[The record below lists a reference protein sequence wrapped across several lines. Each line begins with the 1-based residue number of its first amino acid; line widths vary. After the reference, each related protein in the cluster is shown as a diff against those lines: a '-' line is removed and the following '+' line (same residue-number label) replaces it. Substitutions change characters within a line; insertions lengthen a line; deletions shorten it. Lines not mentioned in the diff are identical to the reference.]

1 MASVGRARTAR
12 PVKGPENFGLDPNK
26 TRQAVNGIANRN
38 ATRIFI
44 RAPQGQAVS
53 LFRLQSPPIKER
65 PNFVIKWGPPAS
77 GKGSAD
83 VKAAIEALGQPMS
96 SYIQIGIDD
105 LVEATKY
112 FKNESMNRA
121 KEIFNTRRNVVNSTN
136 KNSITAFLN
145 KITEAN
151 AKKLG
156 NVYSGIRNSPGSNGS
171 KLSNKLNSVLKQAIS
186 LGKNITFESTGL
198 GGWPNWLFTNSG
210 LKASNYN
217 VHIVFPLVPFVI
229 TWRRYRQRAAY
240 QFLKG
245 NGIRFASTKKQARQQ
260 YVASYTQFENLFREV
275 KNNNLLTSVTVLPW
289 QKKPIKYTA
298 PRLNVANTGR
308 LRSRNLL
315 AVMKAVGNFKR
326 SAEYVQV
333 PN

>member
-1 MASVGRARTAR
+1 MSSVRTR
-12 PVKGPENFGLDPNK
+12 TVRRPENFGLDPVK
-26 TRQAVNGIANRN
+26 TRKAVNGIANRN
-38 ATRIFI
+38 AVRIFV
-44 RAPQGQAVS
+44 RAPQGRAVS
-53 LFRLQSPPIKER
+53 LFRLRSPPRNTR

-105 LVEATKY
+105 LVEATQY

-121 KEIFNTRRNVVNSTN
+121 KQIFSTRRNVNSTN
-136 KNSITAFLN
+136 KNSITEFLN
-145 KITEAN
+145 KISITN

-156 NVYSGIRNSPGSNGS
+156 NVYTGIRNSPGTNGS
-171 KLSNKLNSVLKQAIS
+171 KLSNKLNSVLEQAIK

-198 GGWPNWLFTNSG
+198 GGWPDWLFTNRG

-245 NGIRFASTKKQARQQ
+245 NGVRFASTKKEARQQ
-260 YVASYTQFENLFREV
+260 YVTSYEQFENLFNKAR
-275 KNNNLLTSVTVLPW
+275 NNNLLTSVTVLPW
-289 QKKPIKYTA
+289 HKRPIKYTA
-298 PRLNVANTGR
+298 PRLNVANTAR
-308 LRSRNLL
+308 LRSRNLM
-315 AVMKAVGNFKR
+315 AVMKAVRNFKQ